1 MEDVAVADE
10 SDLKE
15 NLDAMK
21 NFKER
26 YPDIQMHMMLVP
38 NAANVMEDKLPA
50 FAVTASQ
57 SRQISRV
64 KAELGDSYDWIDA
77 EKVLDAHKDEAIYY
91 HTDHHWTSLGA
102 WYAFQGAKTQLG
114 LDKSEEIKMKAY
126 AVSDSFNGT
135 LSAKSGYETDYKEPI
150 YIYLPKSADAP
161 QVAVNYD

>member
-1 MEDVAVADE
+1 MKKIIAMAAMLLAVVVFAYTYR
-10 SDLKE
+10 LQT
-15 NLDAMK
+15 LAWL
-21 NFKER
+21 
-26 YPDIQMHMMLVP
+26 Q
-38 NAANVMEDKLPA
+38 LPA

-150 YIYLPKSADAP
+150 YIYLPKSADARAGGSP
-161 QVAVNYD
+161 VRSRLPR